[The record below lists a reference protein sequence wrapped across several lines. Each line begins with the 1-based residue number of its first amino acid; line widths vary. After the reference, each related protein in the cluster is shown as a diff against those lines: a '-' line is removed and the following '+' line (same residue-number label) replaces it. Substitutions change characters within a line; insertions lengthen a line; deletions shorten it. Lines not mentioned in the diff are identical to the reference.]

1 MESMKSHSI
10 LRAGLCLAALAALAV
25 FWPEGAFGAEAGEVL
40 HKEFSFAE
48 EGFKFLNTLIVVAIL
63 YKVAA
68 KPIAGFFKDRSEG
81 IRKALDEA
89 KSAREV
95 AEKELGQQRSK
106 VADLEAELGR
116 VSETGERE
124 RNEIRIRL
132 EADQKA
138 QAERRLA
145 QTKNAI
151 ELEVVKAKA
160 ELQDRA
166 AEIALGLAEEML
178 KKNIGLED
186 QERFVSEYLVK
197 LESEIGGGP

>member
-10 LRAGLCLAALAALAV
+10 FHAGLYLAALAALAF
-25 FWPEGAFGAEAGEVL
+25 FWPEGAFGAEAGEV
-40 HKEFSFAE
+40 HKKVFSFAE
-48 EGFKFLNTLIVVAIL
+48 EGFKFANTLIVVVIL

-68 KPIAGFFKDRSEG
+68 KPIASFFKDRSEG

-89 KSAREV
+89 KAAREV

-116 VSETGERE
+116 VRETGERE
-124 RNEIRIRL
+124 RNEIRARL
-132 EADQKA
+132 EADQKV
-138 QAERRLA
+138 QAERLLE

-151 ELEVVKAKA
+151 ELEVVKARA

-166 AEIALGLAEEML
+166 AEISLELAEEML

-197 LESEIGGGP
+197 LESEIGGGS

>member
-1 MESMKSHSI
+1 MEPVKNHLF
-10 LRAGLCLAALAALAV
+10 LRADLYLAALAALAF
-25 FWPEGAFGAEAGEVL
+25 FWPEGAFGAEAGEVH

-48 EGFKFLNTLIVVAIL
+48 EGFKFANTFIVVAIL

-68 KPIAGFFKDRSEG
+68 KPIASFFKDRSEG

-89 KSAREV
+89 KADKEE
-95 AEKELGQQRSK
+95 AEKKLEQQRSK

-116 VSETGERE
+116 VRETGERE
-124 RNEIRIRL
+124 RGEIRARL
-132 EADQKA
+132 EADQKT
-138 QAERRLA
+138 QAERLLE

-151 ELEVVKAKA
+151 ELEVVKARA

-166 AEIALGLAEEML
+166 AEIALELAEEML
-178 KKNIGLED
+178 KKNIGSED

-197 LESEIGGGP
+197 LESEIGGGS